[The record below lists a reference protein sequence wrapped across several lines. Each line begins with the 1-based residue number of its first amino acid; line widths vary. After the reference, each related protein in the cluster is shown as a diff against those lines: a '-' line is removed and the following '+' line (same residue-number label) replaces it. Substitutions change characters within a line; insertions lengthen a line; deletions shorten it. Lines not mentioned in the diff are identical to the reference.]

1 MLTIKKPSQMRS
13 ARPKVYCKKTL
24 PLLEGSV
31 TMLVSNGGLG
41 KTACSILLAI
51 DYVNETG
58 GKVALWLTE
67 DSEGETF
74 RRYKQL
80 VADHKKEPAFFN
92 DRISLITSPPI
103 RFNKLQDGNA
113 ILTEEYYQIKEELSD
128 YGMIV
133 LDPLLQ
139 FNGCDENSNS
149 HAGVLMGALKTWAAE
164 ADKVIML
171 LHHVTFFQDG
181 TIKARG
187 AGEWQNG
194 CRCVYSIA
202 YPAISKMPGQQA
214 EPDRGSNMRVF
225 EMIKDN
231 GIGYRYFTNSEGE
244 KERVLQIFPE
254 EDTPF

>member
-1 MLTIKKPSQMRS
+1 M
-13 ARPKVYCKKTL
+13 KT
-24 PLLEGSV
+24 
-31 TMLVSNGGLG
+31 
-41 KTACSILLAI
+41 K
-51 DYVNETG
+51 
-58 GKVALWLTE
+58 
-67 DSEGETF
+67 
-74 RRYKQL
+74 
-80 VADHKKEPAFFN
+80 
-92 DRISLITSPPI
+92 
-103 RFNKLQDGNA
+103 
-113 ILTEEYYQIKEELSD
+113 EEYYQIKEELSQ

-164 ADKVIML
+164 ADKVLML

-202 YPAISKMPGQQA
+202 YPAIASDTNQTPT
-214 EPDRGSNMRVF
+214 PDRSSNMRVF
-225 EMIKDN
+225 ELIKDN

-244 KERVLQIFPE
+244 KERIIQIFPE